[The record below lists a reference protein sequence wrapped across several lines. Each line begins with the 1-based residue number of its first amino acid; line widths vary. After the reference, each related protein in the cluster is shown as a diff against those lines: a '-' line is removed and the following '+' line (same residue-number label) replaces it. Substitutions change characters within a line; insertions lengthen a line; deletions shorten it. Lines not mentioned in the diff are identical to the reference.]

1 MWLFVGD
8 MSCESFWKDFVDL
21 SLTCWREERRG
32 ESWERRGGGKVGRGK
47 RREESWEREEE
58 RKEEQRRE
66 MKEYSGE
73 EERKKER
80 KKGRKKGRKE
90 GIKNGRSKYV
100 DA

>member
-32 ESWERRGGGKVGRGK
+32 ESWER
-47 RREESWEREEE
+47 EEE

-73 EERKKER
+73 EERTEGRKEE
-80 KKGRKKGRKE
+80 RKKGRKE
-90 GIKNGRSKYV
+90 GRRELRRVGVSMWTLRRQSE
-100 DA
+100 DPQGSQ